1 MKLAL
6 LILFWGFS
14 GWLVCFI
21 LKTDPPCPKLRIC
34 FLHFVTG
41 VGGGLLYYYAFAL
54 KESFTGIDFLASSY
68 AAFIASLFL
77 ATFVWCP
84 KLIARGKPE
93 IDQKRK

>member
-14 GWLVCFI
+14 GWIVCFFI
-21 LKTDPPCPKLRIC
+21 RTDPPCPKLRIC
-34 FLHFVTG
+34 FTHFVTG
-41 VGGGLLYYYAFAL
+41 VGGGLVYYYAFAL

-68 AAFIASLFL
+68 AAFVASLFL
-77 ATFVWCP
+77 AGLVWCP